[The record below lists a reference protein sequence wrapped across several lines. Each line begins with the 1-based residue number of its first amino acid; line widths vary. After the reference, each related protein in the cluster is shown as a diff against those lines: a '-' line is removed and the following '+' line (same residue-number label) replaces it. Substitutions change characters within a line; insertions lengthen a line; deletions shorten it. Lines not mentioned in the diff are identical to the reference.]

1 MTTFGVATQSKRRYL
16 IFVYKLKTN
25 LNNKNM
31 KKGYEIRITK
41 NNLDTSKLNYIMYCR
56 KSSESEDKQVQSL
69 DTQYRE
75 LTEYAKK
82 NNLNIVKIIQESK
95 SAFSVGR
102 DGFNEMINSI
112 KNKEANAILVV
123 RANRIS
129 RNSMDSAETITL
141 MDEKKLLYVR
151 TPSSSCYTCFGNDKF
166 MLGLEFIVSKKDSD
180 DKGDSVIEGQTT
192 KALKGYPHGVATLGF
207 LNDKSEEKGN
217 RKWLVDEDRIW
228 KIEKLLK
235 MFLTGTWSAGKL
247 HRYAVNDLKLTTVKR
262 RHTGGGF
269 ITLSRIY
276 EILTDSIYAGFFY
289 YGGERYEL
297 NKDLPRLITE
307 AEHNKIK
314 QLLARNNIP
323 KTQHHDTPYAGFIK
337 SDKGESMGVD
347 VKFQLICDC
356 KNKFAYRDK
365 THCPACGISIE
376 EMENPKYLHKIYY
389 YNVPKKKN
397 QEKYKSV
404 EINTIENQL
413 KDLIEN
419 HLNFSD
425 DLINWSKK
433 YIYEL
438 RDKEVSEKVKM
449 DKDREIRKEEYEIKK
464 SKLRALL
471 RDGKINDEEY
481 DFDLK
486 QLDKEYSDIKIENQ
500 NKNWFKGMTDILKI
514 AEESKDIFNPESDIR
529 AKKEILVKLGSNLV
543 WNEEK
548 LFIFNRKEIDILING
563 VKEAKAKNTKFEPK
577 LNFDL
582 QGLNEKTEPL
592 NPVFS
597 TMLRGQGSNLRPIG

>member
-1 MTTFGVATQSKRRYL
+1 MNYTQL
-16 IFVYKLKTN
+16 DFTKLKVA
-25 LNNKNM
+25 
-31 KKGYEIRITK
+31 
-41 NNLDTSKLNYIMYCR
+41 NYNR
-56 KSSESEDKQVQSL
+56 KSSESEDKQMLSIISQIEEAE
-69 DTQYRE
+69 RIK
-75 LTEYAKK
+75 EYYKLPDFVEIFEEAKSAKK
-82 NNLNIVKIIQESK
+82 ENNRPK
-95 SAFSVGR
+95 
-102 DGFNEMINSI
+102 FNEMIEMTKEGKIDSI
-112 KNKEANAILVV
+112 LCWKLDRLARNMTEGGMIIDLLSSGILKAI
-123 RANRIS
+123 
-129 RNSMDSAETITL
+129 ITHDKVYYPTDNVLL
-141 MDEKKLLYVR
+141 MSVE
-151 TPSSSCYTCFGNDKF
+151 FGQSNQ
-166 MLGLEFIVSKKDSD
+166 FIKDL
-180 DKGDSVIEGQTT
+180 SVNVKRGQTI
-192 KALKGYPHGVATLGF
+192 KAQMGLPHGVATLGF

-217 RKWLVDEDRIW
+217 RKWLVDESRMW

-262 RHTGGGF
+262 KHTGGGF

-356 KNKFAYRDK
+356 KHKFAYRDK
-365 THCPACGISIE
+365 TNCPTCGISIE

-389 YNVPKKKN
+389 YNVPKKKK

-449 DKDREIRKEEYEIKK
+449 DRDREIRKEEYEIKK

-486 QLDKEYSDIKIENQ
+486 QLNKEYSDIKIENQ

-563 VKEAKAKNTKFEPK
+563 VKEAKSKNTKFEPK

-597 TMLRGQGSNLRPIG
+597 TLLRGQGSNLRPIG